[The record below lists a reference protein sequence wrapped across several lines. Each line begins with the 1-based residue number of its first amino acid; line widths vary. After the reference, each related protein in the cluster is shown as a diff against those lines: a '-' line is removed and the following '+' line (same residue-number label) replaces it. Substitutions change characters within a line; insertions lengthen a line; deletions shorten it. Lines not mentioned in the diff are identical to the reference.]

1 MVPHTPFVLLVLNYC
16 EWLGRRGE
24 QTGNKDSG
32 MNPSLISVLRTSAPE
47 PEGGGGG
54 GGRLGDSEESW
65 EVAVHT
71 KQRGSGE
78 ESGGFN

>member
-47 PEGGGGG
+47 PEGG
-54 GGRLGDSEESW
+54 RLGDSEESW

-71 KQRGSGE
+71 KQHGSGE
-78 ESGGFN
+78 ESRVFN